1 MKYNLK
7 WLFQQITAGEPLSFL
22 FFWGHKRAKDG
33 KISKS
38 CLSQWWPDTFEDDDI
53 TYKTAEHYMM
63 AEKAR
68 LFKDDQHLQAI
79 LEAEDPGKAKQ
90 LGRKVKGFDQ
100 QVWMDHRFDIVV
112 KGNLLKFS
120 QNEHLKE
127 FLVNTGNRILVEA
140 SPTDRIWGIGMQ
152 QGEPGIEAPKKW
164 NGLNLLGFALMEVRD
179 ELQN

>member
-7 WLFQQITAGEPLSFL
+7 WLFQQIAAGEPLSFL

-33 KISKS
+33 KISKT
-38 CLSQWWPDTFEDDDI
+38 CLSQWWPDEFEEDGLQ
-53 TYKTAEHYMM
+53 YKTTEHWMM

-68 LFKDDQHLQAI
+68 LFEDQQHLQAI
-79 LEAEDPGKAKQ
+79 LQADTPEEAKQ

-100 QVWMDHRFDIVV
+100 QVWMDHRFEIVV

-120 QNEHLKE
+120 QNEHLKD

-152 QGEPGIEAPKKW
+152 QDEPGIESPKKW

-179 ELQN
+179 ELQE